1 MTYFQ
6 NKQYPTLKIC
16 VLFQKSHPLWVIRR
30 IYLFLFC
37 TTRFQ
42 ERNWK
47 IMGIA
52 SVSQVA
58 CILFFI
64 CGLFFI
70 RWVFIPTI
78 HAGVISTVP
87 APAGSPPYEI
97 LSLDCEM
104 VRILWTE
111 CSWYKSILTVRWMSL
126 SDENF
131 SIYILSRHC
140 FRIYIYFS
148 ISLFAVLLERVSSE
162 FDIDFFFLPLHLMR
176 G

>member
-1 MTYFQ
+1 MTYYQ

-78 HAGVISTVP
+78 HCRCDF
-87 APAGSPPYEI
+87 Y
-97 LSLDCEM
+97 
-104 VRILWTE
+104 
-111 CSWYKSILTVRWMSL
+111 CSCS
-126 SDENF
+126 
-131 SIYILSRHC
+131 C
-140 FRIYIYFS
+140 
-148 ISLFAVLLERVSSE
+148 RVSTLWNTCTWLWDGKDTVNRMQLIQIYSYCSLNVIIRWK
-162 FDIDFFFLPLHLMR
+162 FQHLYF
-176 G
+176 